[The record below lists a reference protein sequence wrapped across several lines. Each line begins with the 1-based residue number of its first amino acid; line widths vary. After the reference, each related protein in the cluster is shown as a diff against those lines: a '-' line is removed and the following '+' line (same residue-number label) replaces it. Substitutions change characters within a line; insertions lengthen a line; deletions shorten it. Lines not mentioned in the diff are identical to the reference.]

1 MNNEIINNKTS
12 EKQYSIIQKNHPY
25 KELWKYLTGRRIEI
39 STICNRIDGGRIEG
53 IGLFP
58 EYKIPIGSLINDFIE
73 HKSKSWWKRKWYHKY
88 LTETYVQILNQLGE
102 ISYGF

>member
-1 MNNEIINNKTS
+1 MNNKQN

-25 KELWKYLTGRRIEI
+25 KELWKYLTGKTIEI
-39 STICNRIDGGRIEG
+39 PTRRFNGIKVIEE

-73 HKSKSWWKRKWYHKY
+73 HKSKSWWKRKWYHDR
-88 LTETYVQILNQLGE
+88 LTEIYVDILNRLGE